1 MLCDRLSYQNCHSTI
16 HVGIKIAQYNISSC
30 LNFATVTVPLSR
42 ILLLNLS
49 RLIGGCSA
57 GSRRRGGCRSRTS
70 YITSSDD
77 FRIGAA
83 AVNGSNV
90 GIIIAFACFFALPLN
105 FIVGTITI
113 TTVAFAA
120 SNTRGFGWDIAI
132 GEGFFVSCL
141 AGRQLQRVIFF
152 ELAES
157 TMICCSVSNA
167 NAAKI
172 EEDRYRGVQ
181 INVMGDV

>member
-1 MLCDRLSYQNCHSTI
+1 M
-16 HVGIKIAQYNISSC
+16 
-30 LNFATVTVPLSR
+30 
-42 ILLLNLS
+42 
-49 RLIGGCSA
+49 
-57 GSRRRGGCRSRTS
+57 
-70 YITSSDD
+70 
-77 FRIGAA
+77 GAA

-105 FIVGTITI
+105 FLVGTITI

-120 SNTRGFGWDIAI
+120 SNTRGFGWDTAN

-141 AGRQLQRVIFF
+141 AGQVIFF

-167 NAAKI
+167 AKI
-172 EEDRYRGVQ
+172 EEDRYRGVK
-181 INVMGDV
+181 INVMKRKNGGCVRGVRLKEREQ